1 MYEHP
6 AFCHN
11 VLRTKNVLRAEE
23 FPYGSNFNP
32 RSQLTKIFQIS
43 IKKYSIRSIAVSIPL
58 LMKNSFW
65 ATQSMSTSAER
76 AVIALMIQ
84 VDWISKICYK
94 VNTKDLK
101 KKKKSLVRQHFLFC
115 HYFGT
120 TLPYKK
126 KKNQMHKTKT
136 NNIFHRFLG
145 KCLIKASIILHCAK

>member
-65 ATQSMSTSAER
+65 TTQSMSTSAER
-76 AVIALMIQ
+76 AVIVLMIQ

-101 KKKKSLVRQHFLFC
+101 KKKALLGSIFYSVIILVP
-115 HYFGT
+115 
-120 TLPYKK
+120 PYHT

>member
-1 MYEHP
+1 MTDLHKISSFQMYEHP

-32 RSQLTKIFQIS
+32 RSQLTEIFQIS
-43 IKKYSIRSIAVSIPL
+43 IKKYSIWSIAVSIPL

-65 ATQSMSTSAER
+65 TTQSMSTSAER

-101 KKKKSLVRQHFLFC
+101 KKKSLVRQHFLFC

-126 KKNQMHKTKT
+126 KKIKCIKQKQTIYFT
-136 NNIFHRFLG
+136 DFLVNV
-145 KCLIKASIILHCAK
+145 S

>member
-1 MYEHP
+1 MTDLHKISSFQMYEHP

-32 RSQLTKIFQIS
+32 RSQLSKIFQIS
-43 IKKYSIRSIAVSIPL
+43 IKKYSIWSIAVSIPL

-84 VDWISKICYK
+84 VDWISKICYE

-101 KKKKSLVRQHFLFC
+101 KKKKALLGSIFYSVIILVP
-115 HYFGT
+115 
-120 TLPYKK
+120 PYHTKK
-126 KKNQMHKTKT
+126 KIKCIKQKQTIYFT
-136 NNIFHRFLG
+136 DFLVNV
-145 KCLIKASIILHCAK
+145 S

>member
-1 MYEHP
+1 MTDLHKISSFQMYEHP

-32 RSQLTKIFQIS
+32 RSQLSKIFQIS
-43 IKKYSIRSIAVSIPL
+43 IKKYSIWSIAVSIPL

-65 ATQSMSTSAER
+65 TTQSMSTSAER

-101 KKKKSLVRQHFLFC
+101 KKKSLVRQHFLFC

-126 KKNQMHKTKT
+126 KKIKCIKQKQTIYFT
-136 NNIFHRFLG
+136 DFLVNV
-145 KCLIKASIILHCAK
+145 S

>member
-1 MYEHP
+1 MTDLHKISSFQMYEHP

-32 RSQLTKIFQIS
+32 RSQLSKIFQIS
-43 IKKYSIRSIAVSIPL
+43 IKKYSIWSIAVSIPL

-101 KKKKSLVRQHFLFC
+101 KKKSLVRQHFLFC

-126 KKNQMHKTKT
+126 KKIKCIKQKQTIYFT
-136 NNIFHRFLG
+136 DFLVNV
-145 KCLIKASIILHCAK
+145 S